1 MRIFE
6 LAKELNVSSK
16 DLLAKLRAMGIEAPN
31 HMSALTDAQIAQIR
45 GAPAKEKK
53 APPAP
58 AKPVAPPPPAPE
70 PEPEPEPVKEE
81 PAENIYIVK
90 GPIVV
95 KEFSEALNLKPN
107 QLIAELMMMN
117 IFAAINATIDFK
129 IAQKIGEKHG
139 LKVELEKAAAAPAAP
154 TPPAPGKKKKE
165 EEEKKPEEG
174 AELEE
179 SRPPVVTFLGHV
191 DHGKTSLL
199 DYIRKSTVAK
209 GEDGGITQHI
219 GAYTVEHADRQ
230 ITFLDTPGH
239 AAFTAMRARGANLT
253 DIAVLVIAADDG
265 VMPQT
270 REAIQHAQAAGVT
283 IIAAINKVDLPGA
296 NVDRVKQQLQEMGL
310 SPEDWGGDV
319 ICCPVSAITGA
330 GMDNLLEMINLQADM
345 LELKAN
351 PRQPATGYVIE
362 ARLEP
367 GMGPTATFLVCDGML
382 KVGDAVVCGATW
394 GRVKALLNDK
404 GHKVRTAGPASPVK
418 VMGLTSVPDAGSEF
432 SSCANDREARE
443 IAESRQAQDRMDSLT
458 APQRASLD
466 NIFTQMAAES
476 SQQTLNLVLKADVK
490 GSVEAIE
497 QMLQGIKSDKVS
509 LNLVLT
515 GVGNITENDILLAT
529 ASNAIVVGFHV
540 SAEGG
545 AKAAAKRSGVEIRL
559 YSIIYEL
566 FDQIKEA
573 MTGMLEPEFKQ
584 RVIGHAE
591 IRQVFALSKRG
602 NVAGC
607 MVTDGRVT
615 SRAKVRVLRKNDVL
629 FEGSLVSLKR
639 YQNDAAEVREGQD
652 CGIRLDNFSD
662 YQEGD
667 TLEFYEIDKIAQ
679 AL

>member
-6 LAKELNVSSK
+6 LAKELNISSK

-31 HMSALTDAQIAQIR
+31 HMSALADEQIAQVR
-45 GAPAKEKK
+45 EAVGGKPAKPETAPEKPAAAPEQPEP
-53 APPAP
+53 APPAT
-58 AKPVAPPPPAPE
+58 PE
-70 PEPEPEPVKEE
+70 PEKVEP
-81 PAENIYIVK
+81 PAENVYIVK
-90 GPIVV
+90 GPIIV
-95 KEFSEALNLKPN
+95 KEFADVLKLKPN

-129 IAQKIGEKHG
+129 VAQKVGEKHG
-139 LKVELEKAAAAPAAP
+139 VKVEQEKAA
-154 TPPAPGKKKKE
+154 PPPPPPPPPPSKKKEKKE
-165 EEEKKPEEG
+165 EEEAKGGEE
-174 AELEE
+174 L
-179 SRPPVVTFLGHV
+179 RPPVVTFLGHV

-199 DYIRKSTVAK
+199 DYIRKSSVVD

-219 GAYTVEHADRQ
+219 GAYMVEHMDRP

-253 DIAVLVIAADDG
+253 DIAVLVIAGDDG

-270 REAIQHAQAAGVT
+270 REAIQHAQAAEVA
-283 IIAAINKVDLPGA
+283 IIVAINKSDLPGS
-296 NVDRVKQQLQEMGL
+296 NPDRVKQQLQEMGL
-310 SPEDWGGDV
+310 TPEDWGGDI
-319 ICCPVSAITGA
+319 ICCPVSAHTGQ
-330 GMDNLLEMINLQADM
+330 GMDHLLEMILLQADM

-351 PRQPATGYVIE
+351 PRQAARGFVIE

-367 GMGPTATFLVCDGML
+367 GMGPTATFLVSDGTL
-382 KVGDAVVCGATW
+382 KVGDAVVCGSTW
-394 GRVKALLNDK
+394 GRVKALMNDK
-404 GHKVRTAGPASPVK
+404 GHKVRTAGPAAPVK

-432 SSCANDREARE
+432 IACASDREARS
-443 IAESRQAQDRMDSLT
+443 IAESRQEQNRMENLT

-466 NIFTQMAAES
+466 NLFSQISENA
-476 SQQTLNLVLKADVK
+476 QQTLNLVLKADVK

-559 YSIIYEL
+559 YSVIYEL

-591 IRQVFALSKRG
+591 VRQVFSLSKRG
-602 NVAGC
+602 KVAGC
-607 MVTDGRVT
+607 MVTDGRAT
-615 SRAKVRVLRKNDVL
+615 SRAKVRVLRKNDVV
-629 FEGSLVSLKR
+629 FEGNLASLKR
-639 YQNDAAEVREGQD
+639 FQNDAAEVREGQD

>member
-6 LAKELNVSSK
+6 LAKELNISSK

-31 HMSALTDAQIAQIR
+31 HMSALADEQIAQVR
-45 GAPAKEKK
+45 EAVGGKPAKPEAAPEKPAAAPEQPEP
-53 APPAP
+53 APPAT
-58 AKPVAPPPPAPE
+58 PE
-70 PEPEPEPVKEE
+70 PEKVEP
-81 PAENIYIVK
+81 PAENVYIVK
-90 GPIVV
+90 GPIIV
-95 KEFSEALNLKPN
+95 KEFADVLKLKPN

-129 IAQKIGEKHG
+129 VAQKVGEKHG
-139 LKVELEKAAAAPAAP
+139 VKVEQEKAA
-154 TPPAPGKKKKE
+154 PPPPPPPPPPSKKKEKKE
-165 EEEKKPEEG
+165 EEEAKGGEE
-174 AELEE
+174 L
-179 SRPPVVTFLGHV
+179 RPPVVTFLGNV

-199 DYIRKSTVAK
+199 DYIRKSSVVD

-219 GAYTVEHADRQ
+219 GAYMVEHMDRP

-253 DIAVLVIAADDG
+253 DIAVLVIAGDDG

-270 REAIQHAQAAGVT
+270 REAIQHAQAAEVA
-283 IIAAINKVDLPGA
+283 IIVAINKSDLPGS
-296 NVDRVKQQLQEMGL
+296 NPDRVKQQLQEMGL
-310 SPEDWGGDV
+310 TPEDWGGDI
-319 ICCPVSAITGA
+319 ICCPVSAHTGQ
-330 GMDNLLEMINLQADM
+330 GMDHLLEMILLQADM

-351 PRQPATGYVIE
+351 PRQSARGFVIE

-367 GMGPTATFLVCDGML
+367 GMGPTATFLVSDGTL
-382 KVGDAVVCGATW
+382 KVGDAVVCGSTW
-394 GRVKALLNDK
+394 GRVKALMNDK
-404 GHKVRTAGPASPVK
+404 GHKVRTAGPAAPVK

-432 SSCANDREARE
+432 IACASDREARS
-443 IAESRQAQDRMDSLT
+443 IAESRQEQNRMENLT

-466 NIFTQMAAES
+466 NLFSQISENA
-476 SQQTLNLVLKADVK
+476 QQTLNLVLKADVK

-559 YSIIYEL
+559 YSVIYEL

-584 RVIGHAE
+584 RVIGRAE
-591 IRQVFALSKRG
+591 VRQVFSLSKRG
-602 NVAGC
+602 KVAGC
-607 MVTDGRVT
+607 MVTDGRAT
-615 SRAKVRVLRKNDVL
+615 SRAKVRVLRKNDVV
-629 FEGSLVSLKR
+629 FEGSLASLKR
-639 YQNDAAEVREGQD
+639 FQNDAAEVREGQD

>member
-1 MRIFE
+1 M
-6 LAKELNVSSK
+6 
-16 DLLAKLRAMGIEAPN
+16 
-31 HMSALTDAQIAQIR
+31 
-45 GAPAKEKK
+45 
-53 APPAP
+53 
-58 AKPVAPPPPAPE
+58 
-70 PEPEPEPVKEE
+70 
-81 PAENIYIVK
+81 
-90 GPIVV
+90 
-95 KEFSEALNLKPN
+95 
-107 QLIAELMMMN
+107 
-117 IFAAINATIDFK
+117 
-129 IAQKIGEKHG
+129 
-139 LKVELEKAAAAPAAP
+139 
-154 TPPAPGKKKKE
+154 
-165 EEEKKPEEG
+165 
-174 AELEE
+174 
-179 SRPPVVTFLGHV
+179 TFLGHV

-199 DYIRKSTVAK
+199 DYIRKTAVAK

-253 DIAVLVIAADDG
+253 DIAVLVVAADDG

-270 REAIQHAQAAGVT
+270 REAVQHAKAAGVT
-283 IIAAINKVDLPGA
+283 IIAAINKIDLPAA

-310 SPEDWGGDV
+310 TPEDWGGDV
-319 ICCPVSAITGA
+319 ICCPVSAITGK
-330 GMDNLLEMINLQADM
+330 GVDHLLEMIILQADM

-351 PRQPATGYVIE
+351 PRQPASGYVIE

-367 GMGPTATFLVCDGML
+367 GMGPTATFLVSDGTL
-382 KVGDAVVCGATW
+382 KVGDAVVCGSTW
-394 GRVKALLNDK
+394 GRVKSLINDK
-404 GHKVRTAGPASPVK
+404 GHRIRTAGPASPVK
-418 VMGLTSVPDAGSEF
+418 VMGLTSVPEAGSEF
-432 SSCANDREARE
+432 TSCSSDREARE
-443 IAESRQAQDRMDSLT
+443 IAESRQAKLRMDSLT
-458 APQRASLD
+458 APQRASLE
-466 NIFTQMAAES
+466 NLFTQMSEG

-490 GSVEAIE
+490 GSVEAIV

-540 SAEGG
+540 SAEAG
-545 AKAAAKRSGVEIRL
+545 AKAAAKRAGVEIRL

-573 MTGMLEPEFKQ
+573 MTGLLEPEYRQ

-591 IRQVFALSKRG
+591 VRQVFSLSKKG

-615 SRAKVRVLRKNDVL
+615 SRSKVRVIRSKDVI
-629 FEGSLVSLKR
+629 FEGSLISLKR

-662 YQEGD
+662 YQERD
-667 TLEFYEIDKIAQ
+667 ILEFYEIDKIAQ

>member
-6 LAKELNVSSK
+6 LAKELNISSK

-31 HMSALTDAQIAQIR
+31 HMSALADEQIAQVR
-45 GAPAKEKK
+45 EAVGGKPAKPEAAPEKPAAAPEQPEP
-53 APPAP
+53 APPAT
-58 AKPVAPPPPAPE
+58 PE
-70 PEPEPEPVKEE
+70 PEKVEP
-81 PAENIYIVK
+81 PAENVYIVK
-90 GPIVV
+90 GPIIV
-95 KEFSEALNLKPN
+95 KEFADVLKLKPN

-129 IAQKIGEKHG
+129 VAQKVCEKHG
-139 LKVELEKAAAAPAAP
+139 VKVEQEKAA
-154 TPPAPGKKKKE
+154 PPPPPPPPPPSKKKEKKE
-165 EEEKKPEEG
+165 EEEAKGGEE
-174 AELEE
+174 L
-179 SRPPVVTFLGHV
+179 RPPVVTFLGHV

-199 DYIRKSTVAK
+199 DYIRKSSVVD

-219 GAYTVEHADRQ
+219 GAYMVEHMDRP

-253 DIAVLVIAADDG
+253 DIAVLVIAGDDG

-270 REAIQHAQAAGVT
+270 REAIQHAQAAEVA
-283 IIAAINKVDLPGA
+283 IIVAINKSDLPGS
-296 NVDRVKQQLQEMGL
+296 NPDRVKQQLQEMGL
-310 SPEDWGGDV
+310 TPEDWGGDI
-319 ICCPVSAITGA
+319 ICCPVSAHTGQ
-330 GMDNLLEMINLQADM
+330 GMDHLLEMILLQADM

-351 PRQPATGYVIE
+351 PRQSARGFVIE

-367 GMGPTATFLVCDGML
+367 GMGPTATFLVSDGTL
-382 KVGDAVVCGATW
+382 KVGDAVVCGSTW
-394 GRVKALLNDK
+394 GRVKALMNDK
-404 GHKVRTAGPASPVK
+404 GHKVRTAGPAAPVK

-432 SSCANDREARE
+432 IACASDREARS
-443 IAESRQAQDRMDSLT
+443 IAESRQEQNRMENLT

-466 NIFTQMAAES
+466 NLFSQISENA
-476 SQQTLNLVLKADVK
+476 QQTLNLVLKADVK

-559 YSIIYEL
+559 YSVIYEL

-584 RVIGHAE
+584 RVIGRAE
-591 IRQVFALSKRG
+591 VRQVFSLSKRG
-602 NVAGC
+602 KVAGC
-607 MVTDGRVT
+607 MVTDGRAT
-615 SRAKVRVLRKNDVL
+615 SRAKVRVLRKNDVV
-629 FEGSLVSLKR
+629 FEGSLASLKR
-639 YQNDAAEVREGQD
+639 FQNDAAEVREGQD

>member
-6 LAKELNVSSK
+6 LAKELNISSK

-31 HMSALTDAQIAQIR
+31 HMSALADEQIAQVR
-45 GAPAKEKK
+45 EAVGGKPTKPEAAPEKPAAAPEQPEP
-53 APPAP
+53 APPAT
-58 AKPVAPPPPAPE
+58 PE
-70 PEPEPEPVKEE
+70 PEKVEP
-81 PAENIYIVK
+81 PAENVYVVK
-90 GPIVV
+90 GPIIV
-95 KEFSEALNLKPN
+95 KEFADVLKLKPN

-129 IAQKIGEKHG
+129 VAQKVGEKHG
-139 LKVELEKAAAAPAAP
+139 MKVEQEKAA
-154 TPPAPGKKKKE
+154 PPPPPPPPPPSKKKEKKE
-165 EEEKKPEEG
+165 EEEAKGGEE
-174 AELEE
+174 L
-179 SRPPVVTFLGHV
+179 RPPVVTFLGHV

-199 DYIRKSTVAK
+199 DYIRKSSVVD

-219 GAYTVEHADRQ
+219 GAYMVEHMDRP

-253 DIAVLVIAADDG
+253 DIAVLVIAGDDG

-270 REAIQHAQAAGVT
+270 REAIQHAQAAEVA
-283 IIAAINKVDLPGA
+283 IIVAINKSDLPGS
-296 NVDRVKQQLQEMGL
+296 NPDRVKQQLQEMGL
-310 SPEDWGGDV
+310 TPEDWGGDI
-319 ICCPVSAITGA
+319 ICCPVSAHTGQ
-330 GMDNLLEMINLQADM
+330 GMDHLLEMILLQADM

-351 PRQPATGYVIE
+351 PRQSARGFVIE

-367 GMGPTATFLVCDGML
+367 GMGPTATFLVSDGTL
-382 KVGDAVVCGATW
+382 KVGDAVVCGSTW
-394 GRVKALLNDK
+394 GRVKALMNDK
-404 GHKVRTAGPASPVK
+404 GHKVRTAGPAAPVK

-432 SSCANDREARE
+432 IACASDREARS
-443 IAESRQAQDRMDSLT
+443 IAESRQEQNRMENLT

-466 NIFTQMAAES
+466 NLFSQISENA
-476 SQQTLNLVLKADVK
+476 QQTLNLVLKADVK

-559 YSIIYEL
+559 YSVIYEL

-584 RVIGHAE
+584 RVIGRAE
-591 IRQVFALSKRG
+591 VRQVFSLSKRG
-602 NVAGC
+602 KVAGC
-607 MVTDGRVT
+607 MVTDGRAT
-615 SRAKVRVLRKNDVL
+615 SRAKVRVLRKNDVV
-629 FEGSLVSLKR
+629 FEGSLASLKR
-639 YQNDAAEVREGQD
+639 FQNDAAEVREGQD

>member
-6 LAKELNVSSK
+6 LAKELNISSK

-31 HMSALTDAQIAQIR
+31 HMSALADEQIAQVR
-45 GAPAKEKK
+45 EAVGGKPAKPEAAPENPAAAPEQPEP
-53 APPAP
+53 APPAT
-58 AKPVAPPPPAPE
+58 PE
-70 PEPEPEPVKEE
+70 PEKVEP
-81 PAENIYIVK
+81 PAENVYIVK
-90 GPIVV
+90 GPIIV
-95 KEFSEALNLKPN
+95 KEFADVLKLKPN

-129 IAQKIGEKHG
+129 VAQKVGEKHG
-139 LKVELEKAAAAPAAP
+139 VKVEQEKAA
-154 TPPAPGKKKKE
+154 PPPPPPPPPPSKKKEKKE
-165 EEEKKPEEG
+165 EEEAKGGEE
-174 AELEE
+174 L
-179 SRPPVVTFLGHV
+179 RPPVVTFLGHV

-199 DYIRKSTVAK
+199 DYIRKSSVVD

-219 GAYTVEHADRQ
+219 GAYMVEHMDRP

-253 DIAVLVIAADDG
+253 DIAVLVIAGDDG

-270 REAIQHAQAAGVT
+270 REAIQHAQAAEVA
-283 IIAAINKVDLPGA
+283 IIVAINKSDLPGS
-296 NVDRVKQQLQEMGL
+296 NPDRVKQQLQEMGL
-310 SPEDWGGDV
+310 TPEDWGGDI
-319 ICCPVSAITGA
+319 ICCPVSAHTGQ
-330 GMDNLLEMINLQADM
+330 GMDHLLEMILLQADM

-351 PRQPATGYVIE
+351 PRQSARGFVIE

-367 GMGPTATFLVCDGML
+367 GMGPTATFLVSDGTL
-382 KVGDAVVCGATW
+382 KVGDAVVCGSTW
-394 GRVKALLNDK
+394 GRVKALMNDK
-404 GHKVRTAGPASPVK
+404 GHKVRTAGPAAPVK

-432 SSCANDREARE
+432 IACASDREARS
-443 IAESRQAQDRMDSLT
+443 IAESRQEQNRMENLT

-466 NIFTQMAAES
+466 NLFSQISENA
-476 SQQTLNLVLKADVK
+476 QQTLNLVLKADVK

-559 YSIIYEL
+559 YSVIYEL

-584 RVIGHAE
+584 RVIGRAE
-591 IRQVFALSKRG
+591 VRQVFSLSKRG
-602 NVAGC
+602 KVAGC
-607 MVTDGRVT
+607 MVTDGRAT
-615 SRAKVRVLRKNDVL
+615 SRAKVRVLRKNDVV
-629 FEGSLVSLKR
+629 FEGSLASLKR
-639 YQNDAAEVREGQD
+639 FQNDAAEVREGQD